1 MQCRKQSGFQHWTG
15 SRDATP
21 EVKGRA
27 FWKVNITNTTT
38 MFRRD
43 ASGPMD
49 VDSVH
54 PLGRAAE
61 YALDDDGPA
70 KKRELFKLSP
80 RGTT

>member
-1 MQCRKQSGFQHWTG
+1 
-15 SRDATP
+15 
-21 EVKGRA
+21 
-27 FWKVNITNTTT
+27 

-70 KKRELFKLSP
+70 RKRECARLS
-80 RGTT
+80 

>member
-1 MQCRKQSGFQHWTG
+1 
-15 SRDATP
+15 
-21 EVKGRA
+21 
-27 FWKVNITNTTT
+27 

-70 KKRELFKLSP
+70 KKRECSTSTRDQTKQTLP
-80 RGTT
+80 